1 MNGSPGMT
9 KCTHHQWFW
18 LFNHPLSTD
27 LKKRLRV
34 RICRTCGEIDWFIFP
49 QKVEK
54 LEERIKKLFEEE

>member
-1 MNGSPGMT
+1 
-9 KCTHHQWFW
+9 
-18 LFNHPLSTD
+18 
-27 LKKRLRV
+27 V